1 MKKTI
6 KIWICAALIL
16 ASAAAGEKSL
26 TMMHVKDLEPTTGYV
41 RGGCTPVGMKKQ
53 FPTLID
59 ETAQLFDEIGISGG
73 RRGISLRLDPEQL
86 ASFIGAT
93 FADIVR

>member
-1 MKKTI
+1 MVRE
-6 KIWICAALIL
+6 CF
-16 ASAAAGEKSL
+16 SAHGY
-26 TMMHVKDLEPTTGYV
+26 EPIEAPLVQTRSARE
-41 RGGCTPVGMKKQ
+41 RGGEIQDSP
-53 FPTLID
+53 F
-59 ETAQLFDEIGISGG
+59 QLFDEIGISGG

>member
-1 MKKTI
+1 MYSGSKTI
-6 KIWICAALIL
+6 DVTGIL
-16 ASAAAGEKSL
+16 SIYSGSA
-26 TMMHVKDLEPTTGYV
+26 
-41 RGGCTPVGMKKQ
+41 Q
-53 FPTLID
+53 FTLID
-59 ETAQLFDEIGISGG
+59 EPAQLFDEIGISGG

>member
-1 MKKTI
+1 
-6 KIWICAALIL
+6 
-16 ASAAAGEKSL
+16 
-26 TMMHVKDLEPTTGYV
+26 
-41 RGGCTPVGMKKQ
+41 MKKQ

-73 RRGISLRLDPEQL
+73 RRGISLRLNPEEL
-86 ASFIGAT
+86 ATFIGAT